1 MADKLNFYTVDLGY
15 VDLLK
20 VAKLKKEVSVVLQ
33 IWIMENN
40 ADKNFYVVLFCK

>member
-20 VAKLKKEVSVVLQ
+20 VAELKKRGFILISFTNCSIIQ
-33 IWIMENN
+33 ILS
-40 ADKNFYVVLFCK
+40 NF